1 MPFESFVV
9 VTIWQLTDN
18 RHRWAFHRERY
29 GLRHLLFD
37 LYGEGSR
44 SKRPGSGSAT
54 GSNAAH
60 GKSED
65 EQRDQTV
72 DQ

>member
-29 GLRHLLFD
+29 GLRHRLFD
-37 LYGEGSR
+37 L
-44 SKRPGSGSAT
+44 
-54 GSNAAH
+54 
-60 GKSED
+60 
-65 EQRDQTV
+65 
-72 DQ
+72 